1 MTTSAAAYSRP
12 LPVPPSLPSQ
22 TSTPVLGG
30 GHHRGASAS
39 SMSHEPSGGAAGG
52 GGGGGASTSSM
63 SYDTS
68 FAPDRTPS
76 SPTSPFLPDR
86 QTSCNSCKLGLEQT
100 LDSTVG
106 LQPLYL
112 GSLDVADPLTPLWTP
127 FSNVQRRL
135 CAPRSLPPPLVP
147 HTRSFRCAK
156 CNNLV
161 EHDTNLLLLSD
172 GLPVCQ
178 NCSYICSTCHKSID
192 NSAVVTGEHSYH
204 TECFRCCHCAERIE
218 GLTYA
223 KTQLGIWCMACHNE
237 RIAQG
242 RKKTEAKKAARAG
255 RKKEK
260 EAGRTKAERD
270 KDRSERAH
278 AVAIAA
284 INGSQVPTSSG
295 SGSGG
300 HAKSASSSSN
310 FALRKSGD
318 YEQGSYDTSPS
329 PKDKEFSTQQYHS
342 HDTSR
347 PNSSP
352 QTLHW
357 RPQHTPLPTS
367 ATTTAIS
374 SLGGRL
380 SSDTKDRP
388 PRPSLPIPPQ
398 ERSPAISVG
407 ASDDAGG
414 ASPTFSAYMVRRES
428 ESSTLQPI
436 NAEQK
441 QMNRRSGFYGFAQ
454 RPSIDDAAP
463 VATDDLDVAY
473 ERIGNEEE
481 PVEDDDRSPAK
492 ENNVNE
498 DPTEALPYSAPQHE
512 PPAAAHPPSSTYL
525 PDLHNSMSFYDPD
538 TLLFLN
544 HVASPR
550 NHSASNS
557 LSHGPT
563 PPRKSLDEGKTHSQR
578 RGPSEA
584 STASD
589 AIEHL
594 SPDLAGAEFDSS
606 RDVATAGGR
615 SVARKVRE
623 SIRLSRDGMEGKT
636 GGASLDVELVE
647 MLLNELEE
655 TKKEMQEWQS
665 RYDAF
670 RRASKTAFEGFSMAR
685 EEYDREVATRRE
697 VESRLEELRTRF
709 VEQARRLADVDQD
722 QKTRESLRSQTQEL
736 RSSVVATERQLSTLR
751 AEVELSTA
759 QAAELKGTESP
770 TKTANDRIVE
780 ALNERLEEVK
790 DRHRAEIT
798 ALVEQRDALT
808 REVDA
813 LQDARSFLIDE
824 SATLQARHVSLEG
837 QTVEAS
843 KLLES
848 LRDQMSK
855 LRVSP
860 SPGPSGHHASA
871 SISSMGK
878 MALPRPSMSP
888 SIGDLESVAR
898 LEAPI
903 VKKFKWGKAKAVTTA
918 SISSPQLQAGS
929 SDPHDRKGSVMGLNM
944 GSGAAAAGS
953 SRSPQNSRSASVSID
968 HGIRSHAFQPT
979 SILRPIRCEYCGDK
993 MWGLNE
999 VRCTGCGCYSHTKCI
1014 PYLLTP
1020 CSHGSTALASD
1031 DTMTLLSQFSGMFG
1045 NHLTAQ
1051 ARSENREVPLVVSK
1065 CIAAVEVFGMYQE
1078 GIYRK
1083 SGGMGQTKRITQLFE
1098 SGQDFNLEDG
1108 NQFNDPAAITSCLKN
1123 YFRCLPDPLFTFDL
1137 HEEFVSCTEI
1147 PSPEDR
1153 LTKIEATL
1161 AKMPEVHYKTARC
1174 LIQHL
1179 HRVHSRSAENKMTPV
1194 NLGVVFGP
1202 TVMRSRVVE
1211 REWSDMG
1218 AKAKMIELL
1227 VENSPR
1233 FFGVA

>member
-1 MTTSAAAYSRP
+1 
-12 LPVPPSLPSQ
+12 
-22 TSTPVLGG
+22 
-30 GHHRGASAS
+30 
-39 SMSHEPSGGAAGG
+39 
-52 GGGGGASTSSM
+52 M

-86 QTSCNSCKLGLEQT
+86 QTSCNFSPQRASSS
-100 LDSTVG
+100 DVASSRQG

-127 FSNVQRRL
+127 FSQRAASTVPPHSSAASSKQRYANPSIQMAAHPADAQNATTL
-135 CAPRSLPPPLVP
+135 SNTTRTSSCFRTACPYAKTAPTSV
-147 HTRSFRCAK
+147 A
-156 CNNLV
+156 
-161 EHDTNLLLLSD
+161 
-172 GLPVCQ
+172 PVT
-178 NCSYICSTCHKSID
+178 S
-192 NSAVVTGEHSYH
+192 EHSYH

-318 YEQGSYDTSPS
+318 YEQGSYDMSPS
-329 PKDKEFSTQQYHS
+329 PKDKDFSAQQYHF

-388 PRPSLPIPPQ
+388 PRPTLPIPPQ

-407 ASDDAGG
+407 TSDDAGG

-454 RPSIDDAAP
+454 RPSIDEGAP
-463 VATDDLDVAY
+463 VATDDLDGTY
-473 ERIGNEEE
+473 ERIGHEEE

-492 ENNVNE
+492 ENYVDE
-498 DPTEALPYSAPQHE
+498 DPTEALQYSAPQHQ

-557 LSHGPT
+557 LTHGPT
-563 PPRKSLDEGKTHSQR
+563 PPRKSLDEEKTHSQR

-594 SPDLAGAEFDSS
+594 SPDLAGAEFNSS

-647 MLLNELEE
+647 LLLNELEE

-670 RRASKTAFEGFSMAR
+670 RVSAVRHQVLGRQDLMNPYYAFGSQRASRTAFEGFSMAR

-722 QKTRESLRSQTQEL
+722 QKTRDSLRSQTQEL
-736 RSSVVATERQLSTLR
+736 RSSVVATERQLSSLR

-843 KLLES
+843 KQLES

-860 SPGPSGHHASA
+860 NPGPSGHHASA

-878 MALPRPSMSP
+878 LALPRPSMSP
-888 SIGDLESVAR
+888 SMGDLESVAR
-898 LEAPI
+898 LEAPT

-918 SISSPQLQAGS
+918 SISGPQLQAGS

-944 GSGAAAAGS
+944 GSGAAAGL
-953 SRSPQNSRSASVSID
+953 SRSPQISRSASVSID
-968 HGIRSHAFQPT
+968 HGMRSHAFQPT

-1014 PYLLTP
+1014 PYLSTP

-1031 DTMTLLSQFSGMFG
+1031 DTITLLSQSSGMFG